1 MNMNYPQNNLL
12 ILIFVALFLIVYII
26 SQNDSGTKKE
36 KTHKNIVRPSY
47 GDEFYNYRGGR
58 GNEIKPEVSVNTEEQ
73 VYETQVVEGFT
84 GYTIDDDIILQGH
97 TKCPV
102 RNIETEFT
110 SCIHYPNK
118 VIRGFGKI
126 IDYGFLVSFSDRSSL
141 DAIQKSLD
149 NQGDYGI
156 IFENN
161 KFFLTK
167 NNIQKQVLLECNS
180 GNLHRVKQLVN
191 TRNIN

>member
-26 SQNDSGTKKE
+26 SQNDSDTKKE
-36 KTHKNIVRPSY
+36 QTHKNIVRGSY
-47 GDEFYNYRGGR
+47 GDEFYNYRGGKDAQI
-58 GNEIKPEVSVNTEEQ
+58 EPEVTMNTEEQ

-84 GYTIDDDIILQGH
+84 GNTIGDDIILQGH

-102 RNIETEFT
+102 RDIETEFT

-118 VIRGFGKI
+118 VIRGFGNI
-126 IDYGFLVSFSDRSSL
+126 VDYGFLVSFSGRSSL

-149 NQGDYGI
+149 NQGDYDI

-161 KFFLTK
+161 KFFLTQ

-180 GNLHRVKQLVN
+180 NNLHRVQQLVD
-191 TRNIN
+191 TRSIN

>member
-1 MNMNYPQNNLL
+1 MNYPQDNLL

-26 SQNDSGTKKE
+26 SQNDSGKKKE
-36 KTHKNIVRPSY
+36 QIHKNIVRASY
-47 GDEFYNYRGGR
+47 GDEFYNYRGG
-58 GNEIKPEVSVNTEEQ
+58 GGMDAKLEPEVSVNTEEQ

-84 GYTIDDDIILQGH
+84 GNTIDDDIILQGH
-97 TKCPV
+97 SKCPV
-102 RNIETEFT
+102 RDIETKFT

-118 VIRGFGKI
+118 VIRGFGNI
-126 IDYGFLVSFSDRSSL
+126 VDYGFLVSFSSRSSL
-141 DAIQKSLD
+141 DVIQKSLD
-149 NQGDYGI
+149 NQGDYDI

-161 KFFLTK
+161 KFSLTK

-180 GNLHRVKQLVN
+180 NNLHRVQQLVD

>member
-1 MNMNYPQNNLL
+1 MNYPQNNLL

-26 SQNDSGTKKE
+26 SQNDSDKKKE
-36 KTHKNIVRPSY
+36 QTHKNIVRASY
-47 GDEFYNYRGGR
+47 GDEFYNYRGGK
-58 GNEIKPEVSVNTEEQ
+58 GAQIIPEVTMNTEEQ

-84 GYTIDDDIILQGH
+84 GNTIGDDIILQGH
-97 TKCPV
+97 SKCPV
-102 RNIETEFT
+102 RDIETEFT

-118 VIRGFGKI
+118 VIRGFGNI
-126 IDYGFLVSFSDRSSL
+126 VDYGFLVSFSGRSSL

-149 NQGDYGI
+149 NQGDYDI
-156 IFENN
+156 IFKNN
-161 KFFLTK
+161 KFFLTQ

-180 GNLHRVKQLVN
+180 NNLHRVQQLVD

>member
-1 MNMNYPQNNLL
+1 MNYPQNNLL

-26 SQNDSGTKKE
+26 SQNDSDKKKE
-36 KTHKNIVRPSY
+36 QIHKNIVRPSY
-47 GDEFYNYRGGR
+47 GDEFYNYSGGDR
-58 GNEIKPEVSVNTEEQ
+58 TKIEPEVTMNTEEQ

-84 GYTIDDDIILQGH
+84 GNTIGDDIILQGH
-97 TKCPV
+97 SKCPV
-102 RNIETEFT
+102 RDIETEFT

-118 VIRGFGKI
+118 VIRGFGNI
-126 IDYGFLVSFSDRSSL
+126 VDYGFLVSFSGRSSL

-149 NQGDYGI
+149 NQGDYDI

-167 NNIQKQVLLECNS
+167 NNIQKQVLLECNLD
-180 GNLHRVKQLVN
+180 NLRRIKQLVD

>member
-12 ILIFVALFLIVYII
+12 ILIFIALFLIVYII
-26 SQNDSGTKKE
+26 SQNDSDTKKE

-47 GDEFYNYRGGR
+47 GDEFYNYRGGDR
-58 GNEIKPEVSVNTEEQ
+58 IKIEPEVTMNTEEQ
-73 VYETQVVEGFT
+73 VYETHVEGFT
-84 GYTIDDDIILQGH
+84 GNTIEDDIILQGH
-97 TKCPV
+97 SKCPV
-102 RNIETEFT
+102 RDKETEFT

-118 VIRGFGKI
+118 VIRGFGNI
-126 IDYGFLVSFSDRSSL
+126 VDYGFLVSFSGRSSL

-149 NQGDYGI
+149 NQGDYDI

-180 GNLHRVKQLVN
+180 NNLHRVKQLVD